1 MFNRFILVLILVP
14 VAVVLIALA
23 VANRG
28 MTPFTLD
35 PFNPGN
41 PPLTLELPL
50 FVLLFAALGLGM
62 VIGSLATWLRQGR
75 YRRIARQRGLEAQ
88 AARERDARERNRA
101 SPSGTALVKSGG

>member
-1 MFNRFILVLILVP
+1 MVNRLILVLILVP

-41 PPLTLELPL
+41 PPLTFDLPL

-62 VIGSLATWLRQGR
+62 VIGSVATWLKQGR
-75 YRRIARQRGLEAQ
+75 FRRIARQRGLEVQ
-88 AARERDARERNRA
+88 AARDRDARERHRA
-101 SPSGTALVKSGG
+101 PASGTALVKSGG

>member
-1 MFNRFILVLILVP
+1 MFNRFVLVLVLVP
-14 VAVVLIALA
+14 VAIILIALA

-41 PPLTLELPL
+41 LQLTVDLPL
-50 FVLLFAALGLGM
+50 FVLLFAALGIGM
-62 VIGSLATWLRQGR
+62 VIGSVATWLRQGR

-88 AARERDARERNRA
+88 AARDRDAREKHRA
-101 SPSGTALVKSGG
+101 AASGTALMKSGG